1 MLLKFLIY
9 IIYKIYVQM
18 TFSWWIIEYY
28 YEKYDAKIYYKNLSM
43 VVIEALYYR
52 NYIQI
57 IDAFSYFWFIA
68 ENKFI
73 LYILY

>member
-1 MLLKFLIY
+1 MRYEKWIMLLKFLIY

-57 IDAFSYFWFIA
+57 WCIFIFLIYRR
-68 ENKFI
+68 K
-73 LYILY
+73 